1 MNTATND
8 ATRDTTGRD
17 SDATPMRQSAT
28 IGDAAK
34 ALGVS
39 VRTIQRRIER
49 GQMSATERDGKRF
62 VELPS
67 HSATVATPMRQGAT
81 VDATPRQS
89 DATERDSDAER
100 IAELKAEVL
109 FLRGLVEQR
118 DRDGAELRAALREAL
133 KLAPKQL
140 QAGTQPPQ
148 AAQSAT
154 ANNVPSATPASA
166 QRPAKRDG
174 AALSYG
180 DIADELEQ
188 NMRK

>member
-49 GQMSATERDGKRF
+49 GQMSVIERDGKRF
-62 VELPS
+62 VELPNV
-67 HSATVATPMRQGAT
+67 APTVATPMRQGAT
-81 VDATPRQS
+81 VDATTRQS
-89 DATERDSDAER
+89 VATERDSDRER
-100 IAELKAEVL
+100 IAEMKAEIM
-109 FLRGLVEQR
+109 FLRNVVEAQQR
-118 DRDGAELRAALREAL
+118 DAVELRQSLKRALDI
-133 KLAPKQL
+133 APKQL
-140 QAGTQPPQ
+140 EAGAAPPQ
-148 AAQSAT
+148 AATIASA
-154 ANNVPSATPASA
+154 NRVPSATTDGP
-166 QRPAKRDG
+166 QKPAKRDG
-174 AALSYG
+174 AALTYG
-180 DIADELEQ
+180 DIADELER